1 MALTSLFTGVAGVNS
16 NMSALSVVG
25 NNIANSNTTGFKT
38 GSVTFGDVMNNSVA
52 SGLQIGLGVTV
63 EDVNTDFSQGVFE
76 TSTNGLDMAIDGEG
90 FFIVQD
96 TAGTTNYTR
105 AGQFHLDKNGN
116 LITPQ
121 GNNVQGYSIASGTTS
136 ATLADVTLNFAAIAP
151 QTTSTATIAANL
163 DSSSSIQTF
172 ALATPSSTSAF
183 NTSLT
188 VFDSLGNNHL
198 ITLYFSKSASNAWVV
213 NGVVPAADALSG
225 VDEIAYTK
233 VLTFNTSGALL
244 TEPAPVAADN
254 DFDFSGGPTQSQAID
269 FDFGDAITTD
279 GGTGLLGTT
288 QYGTTSAVSSQTQN
302 GFSSGS
308 LQRISI
314 DSSGVVTGIFSNGS
328 TSNVAQIAIAT
339 FPNTNGLGLAGKSL
353 YIETN
358 DSGQSVIG
366 TPGSS
371 GRGAIKSSAL
381 ELSNV
386 DLAAEFVKMITF
398 QRGFQANSRV
408 ITMSDEVMN
417 ELVNIKR

>member
-1 MALTSLFTGVAGVNS
+1 MALTSLFTGVAGVNA

-25 NNIANSNTTGFKT
+25 NNIANSNTVGFKS
-38 GSVTFGDVMNNSVA
+38 GDVTFGDVMNNSVA

-96 TAGTTNYTR
+96 GAGTTNYTR
-105 AGQFHLDKNGN
+105 SGEFHLDKNGN
-116 LITPQ
+116 LITAQ
-121 GNNVQGYSIASGTTS
+121 GNNVQGYAISSTATS
-136 ATLADVTLNFAAIAP
+136 STLADVSLNFSAIAP
-151 QTTSTATIAANL
+151 QTTSTASITANL
-163 DSSSSIQTF
+163 NSSSSIQTF
-172 ALATPSSTSAF
+172 ALATPSATSAF
-183 NTSLT
+183 NTSIT
-188 VFDSLGNNHL
+188 VYDSLGNNHL
-198 ITLYFSKSASNAWVV
+198 ITLYFTKTASNTWVV
-213 NGVVPAADALSG
+213 NGVVPAADATSAA
-225 VDEIAYTK
+225 DTIAYTQ
-233 VLTFNTSGALL
+233 VLTFTTSGALD
-244 TEPAPVAADN
+244 TEPATTVN
-254 DFDFSGGPTQSQAID
+254 DFDFSGGPAQTQTIA
-269 FDFGDAITTD
+269 FNFGDSITTD
-279 GGTGLLGTT
+279 SGTGLLGTT
-288 QYGTTSAVSSQTQN
+288 QYGTTSAVTSQSQN
-302 GFSSGS
+302 GYSSGS

-314 DSSGVVTGIFSNGS
+314 DSTGIVTGIFSNGS

-358 DSGQSVIG
+358 DSGQPLTG
-366 TPGSS
+366 TAGSS
-371 GRGAIKSSAL
+371 GRGKIKSSAL